1 MENQGQNL
9 QPAQQSQPAQ
19 PAQTTRRK
27 ITDIESLLRTVA
39 YNRVSDLHLVSRS
52 EPQIRIDGTLRPLE
66 LGVLTGQDIE
76 DICYTMITDAQKS
89 ELENNKELDFAIE
102 LPNIGRF
109 RGNYYY
115 TMNGDLAAAFRII
128 PTHIPSLDD
137 LNAPNIF
144 KEIVKRE
151 KGLILVTGPTGSGKS
166 TTLAAMLNEIN
177 VHERKHIITVEDPV
191 EFVHSNKKALFSHR
205 NVGSDTFSF
214 ARALKA
220 ALREDPDIILV
231 GEMRDRETISTAIT
245 AAETGHL
252 VFGTLHTNSA
262 IQTINRIIDSF
273 EGGEQLQ
280 VRNMLSVSLTAVIS
294 QSLLPKLGGGRI
306 AIHEIL
312 INNNA
317 VANLVREN
325 KVHQI
330 YSQMQLNQQV
340 TGMSTQ
346 TQAMMKAIQ
355 NRYISKEMAMR
366 YSTAQQELGNILGI
380 SLNGN

>member
-9 QPAQQSQPAQ
+9 QPAHQSQPAQ

-39 YNRVSDLHLVSRS
+39 HNRASDLHLVSRS

-294 QSLLPKLGGGRI
+294 QSLLPKLGGGRV

>member
-19 PAQTTRRK
+19 PTQTMRRK

-39 YNRVSDLHLVSRS
+39 YNRASDLHLVSRS